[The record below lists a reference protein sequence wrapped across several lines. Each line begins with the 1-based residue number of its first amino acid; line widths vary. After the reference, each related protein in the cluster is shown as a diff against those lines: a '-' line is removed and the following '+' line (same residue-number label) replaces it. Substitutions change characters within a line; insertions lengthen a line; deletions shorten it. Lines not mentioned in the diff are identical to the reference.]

1 MVAILAVGFV
11 ATIVLKQVDSTFHV
25 PRAGG
30 IVMAG
35 IGKALSAGCK
45 ASPLAMVLWFIVLIG
60 LGFGVAQTALKAT
73 ALFTG

>member
-1 MVAILAVGFV
+1 
-11 ATIVLKQVDSTFHV
+11 
-25 PRAGG
+25 
-30 IVMAG
+30 MAG